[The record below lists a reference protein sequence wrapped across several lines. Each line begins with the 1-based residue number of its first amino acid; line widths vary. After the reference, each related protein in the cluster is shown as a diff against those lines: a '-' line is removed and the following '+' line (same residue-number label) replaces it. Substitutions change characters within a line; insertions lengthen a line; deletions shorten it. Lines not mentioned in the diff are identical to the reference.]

1 MNFLQ
6 HSAFC
11 GIIDGTAM
19 KRRPAMPN
27 RTKEMLA
34 ESLMKLL
41 ARRTLDKITIQD
53 IVDDCGYNRQTFY
66 YHFHDI
72 YDLIDWIFAAQTQE
86 LIEKCRACGS
96 LDVGVEAVIAYMRE
110 NRRLILNILRSV
122 NGEKL
127 LDNLYRSAQSIA
139 LSALENHPGVQE
151 LSAEYRELVAEA
163 FKYALAGLLI
173 DWMRAGI
180 PEDRVNKVRT
190 MKAVYIGALEYA
202 LDTVRGLQALNLDI
216 EEDL

>member
-1 MNFLQ
+1 
-6 HSAFC
+6 
-11 GIIDGTAM
+11 
-19 KRRPAMPN
+19 MPN

-86 LIEKCRACGS
+86 LIEKCRACDS

-127 LDNLYRSAQSIA
+127 LDNLYRSAQSIV

-151 LSAEYRELVAEA
+151 LSTEYRGLVAEA

-180 PEDRVNKVRT
+180 PEDLVNKVRT

>member
-1 MNFLQ
+1 
-6 HSAFC
+6 
-11 GIIDGTAM
+11 
-19 KRRPAMPN
+19 MPN

-127 LDNLYRSAQSIA
+127 LDNLYRSAQSIV
-139 LSALENHPGVQE
+139 LSALENQPGVQE

>member
-1 MNFLQ
+1 
-6 HSAFC
+6 
-11 GIIDGTAM
+11 
-19 KRRPAMPN
+19 MPN

-127 LDNLYRSAQSIA
+127 LDNLYRSAQSIV

-151 LSAEYRELVAEA
+151 LSTEYRELVAEA

-180 PEDRVNKVRT
+180 PEDLVNKVRT

-202 LDTVRGLQALNLDI
+202 PDTVRGLQALNLDI

>member
-1 MNFLQ
+1 
-6 HSAFC
+6 
-11 GIIDGTAM
+11 
-19 KRRPAMPN
+19 MPN

-96 LDVGVEAVIAYMRE
+96 LDVGAEAVIAYMRE

-127 LDNLYRSAQSIA
+127 LDNLYRSAQSIV

-180 PEDRVNKVRT
+180 PEDRVHKIRT
-190 MKAVYIGALEYA
+190 MKAVYIGTLEYA

-216 EEDL
+216 ERDL

>member
-1 MNFLQ
+1 
-6 HSAFC
+6 
-11 GIIDGTAM
+11 
-19 KRRPAMPN
+19 MPN

-127 LDNLYRSAQSIA
+127 LDNLYRSAQSIV

-151 LSAEYRELVAEA
+151 LSAEYRELVAEG

-180 PEDRVNKVRT
+180 PEDRVHKIRT

-216 EEDL
+216 ERDL

>member
-1 MNFLQ
+1 
-6 HSAFC
+6 
-11 GIIDGTAM
+11 
-19 KRRPAMPN
+19 MPN

-127 LDNLYRSAQSIA
+127 LDNLYRSAQSIV

-151 LSAEYRELVAEA
+151 LSTEYRELVAEA

>member
-1 MNFLQ
+1 
-6 HSAFC
+6 
-11 GIIDGTAM
+11 
-19 KRRPAMPN
+19 MPN

-127 LDNLYRSAQSIA
+127 LDNLYRSAQSIV

>member
-1 MNFLQ
+1 
-6 HSAFC
+6 
-11 GIIDGTAM
+11 
-19 KRRPAMPN
+19 MPN

-180 PEDRVNKVRT
+180 PEDLVNKVRT

>member
-1 MNFLQ
+1 
-6 HSAFC
+6 
-11 GIIDGTAM
+11 
-19 KRRPAMPN
+19 MPN

-53 IVDDCGYNRQTFY
+53 IVDDCGYNRQTIY

-127 LDNLYRSAQSIA
+127 LDNLYRSAQSIV

-151 LSAEYRELVAEA
+151 LSTEYRELVAEA

-180 PEDRVNKVRT
+180 PEDLVNKVRT

>member
-1 MNFLQ
+1 
-6 HSAFC
+6 
-11 GIIDGTAM
+11 
-19 KRRPAMPN
+19 MPN

-127 LDNLYRSAQSIA
+127 LDNLYRSAQSIV

-151 LSAEYRELVAEA
+151 LSTEYRELVAEG

-180 PEDRVNKVRT
+180 PEDRVHKIRT

>member
-1 MNFLQ
+1 
-6 HSAFC
+6 
-11 GIIDGTAM
+11 
-19 KRRPAMPN
+19 MPN

-127 LDNLYRSAQSIA
+127 LDNLYRSVQSIV

-151 LSAEYRELVAEA
+151 LSTEYRELVAEA

-180 PEDRVNKVRT
+180 PEDLVNKVRT

>member
-1 MNFLQ
+1 
-6 HSAFC
+6 
-11 GIIDGTAM
+11 
-19 KRRPAMPN
+19 MPN

-127 LDNLYRSAQSIA
+127 LDNLYRSAQSIV

-151 LSAEYRELVAEA
+151 LSTEYRELVAEG

-216 EEDL
+216 ERDL

>member
-1 MNFLQ
+1 
-6 HSAFC
+6 
-11 GIIDGTAM
+11 
-19 KRRPAMPN
+19 MPN

-41 ARRTLDKITIQD
+41 ARRTLDKITIQA

-127 LDNLYRSAQSIA
+127 LDNLYGSAQSIV

-180 PEDRVNKVRT
+180 PEDLVNKVRT

>member
-1 MNFLQ
+1 
-6 HSAFC
+6 
-11 GIIDGTAM
+11 
-19 KRRPAMPN
+19 MPN

-110 NRRLILNILRSV
+110 NRRLILNVLRSV

-127 LDNLYRSAQSIA
+127 LDNLYGSAQSIV

-151 LSAEYRELVAEA
+151 LSTEYRELVAEA

-180 PEDRVNKVRT
+180 PEDLVNKVRT

-216 EEDL
+216 ERDL

>member
-1 MNFLQ
+1 
-6 HSAFC
+6 
-11 GIIDGTAM
+11 
-19 KRRPAMPN
+19 MPN

-127 LDNLYRSAQSIA
+127 LDNLYRSAQSIV

-151 LSAEYRELVAEA
+151 LSSEYRELVAEG

-180 PEDRVNKVRT
+180 PEDRVSKVRT

>member
-1 MNFLQ
+1 
-6 HSAFC
+6 
-11 GIIDGTAM
+11 
-19 KRRPAMPN
+19 MPN

-96 LDVGVEAVIAYMRE
+96 LDVGAEAVIAYMRE

-127 LDNLYRSAQSIA
+127 LDNLYRSAQSIV

-180 PEDRVNKVRT
+180 PEDLVNKVRT

>member
-1 MNFLQ
+1 
-6 HSAFC
+6 
-11 GIIDGTAM
+11 
-19 KRRPAMPN
+19 MPN

-127 LDNLYRSAQSIA
+127 LDNLYRSAQSIV

-151 LSAEYRELVAEA
+151 LSTEYRELVAEA

-180 PEDRVNKVRT
+180 PEDLVNKVRT
-190 MKAVYIGALEYA
+190 MKAVYIGTLEYA

>member
-1 MNFLQ
+1 
-6 HSAFC
+6 
-11 GIIDGTAM
+11 
-19 KRRPAMPN
+19 MPN

-127 LDNLYRSAQSIA
+127 LDNLYRSAQSIV

-151 LSAEYRELVAEA
+151 LSAEYRELVAEG

-180 PEDRVNKVRT
+180 PEDRVHKIRT
-190 MKAVYIGALEYA
+190 MKAVYSGALEYA
-202 LDTVRGLQALNLDI
+202 LDTGRGLQALNLDI
-216 EEDL
+216 ERDL

>member
-1 MNFLQ
+1 
-6 HSAFC
+6 
-11 GIIDGTAM
+11 
-19 KRRPAMPN
+19 MPN

-127 LDNLYRSAQSIA
+127 LDNLYRSAQSIV

-216 EEDL
+216 KEDL

>member
-1 MNFLQ
+1 
-6 HSAFC
+6 
-11 GIIDGTAM
+11 
-19 KRRPAMPN
+19 MPN

-86 LIEKCRACGS
+86 LIEKCRACGA

-127 LDNLYRSAQSIA
+127 LDNLYRSAQSIV

-151 LSAEYRELVAEA
+151 LSTEYRELVAEA

-180 PEDRVNKVRT
+180 PEDLVNKVRT

-216 EEDL
+216 ERDL

>member
-1 MNFLQ
+1 
-6 HSAFC
+6 
-11 GIIDGTAM
+11 
-19 KRRPAMPN
+19 MPN

-110 NRRLILNILRSV
+110 NRRMILNILRSV

-127 LDNLYRSAQSIA
+127 LDNLYRSAQSIV

>member
-1 MNFLQ
+1 
-6 HSAFC
+6 
-11 GIIDGTAM
+11 
-19 KRRPAMPN
+19 MPN

-96 LDVGVEAVIAYMRE
+96 LDLGVEAVIAYMRE

-127 LDNLYRSAQSIA
+127 LDNLYRSAQSIV

>member
-1 MNFLQ
+1 
-6 HSAFC
+6 
-11 GIIDGTAM
+11 
-19 KRRPAMPN
+19 MPN

-96 LDVGVEAVIAYMRE
+96 LDVGVEAVIAYMRG

-127 LDNLYRSAQSIA
+127 LDNLYRSAQSIV

-151 LSAEYRELVAEA
+151 LSAEYRGLVAEA

>member
-1 MNFLQ
+1 
-6 HSAFC
+6 
-11 GIIDGTAM
+11 
-19 KRRPAMPN
+19 MPN

-127 LDNLYRSAQSIA
+127 LDNLYRSAQSIV

-151 LSAEYRELVAEA
+151 LSAEYREPVAEA

-180 PEDRVNKVRT
+180 PEDLVNKVHT

>member
-1 MNFLQ
+1 
-6 HSAFC
+6 
-11 GIIDGTAM
+11 
-19 KRRPAMPN
+19 MPN

-127 LDNLYRSAQSIA
+127 LDNLYRSAQSIV

-151 LSAEYRELVAEA
+151 LSTEYRELVAEG

>member
-1 MNFLQ
+1 
-6 HSAFC
+6 
-11 GIIDGTAM
+11 
-19 KRRPAMPN
+19 MPN

-96 LDVGVEAVIAYMRE
+96 LDVGVEAVIAYMQE
-110 NRRLILNILRSV
+110 NRRPILNVLRSV

-127 LDNLYRSAQSIA
+127 LDNLYGSAQSIV

>member
-1 MNFLQ
+1 
-6 HSAFC
+6 
-11 GIIDGTAM
+11 
-19 KRRPAMPN
+19 MPN

-96 LDVGVEAVIAYMRE
+96 LDVGVEAVIAYMQE
-110 NRRLILNILRSV
+110 NRRLILNVLRSV

-127 LDNLYRSAQSIA
+127 LDNLYGSAQSIV

-151 LSAEYRELVAEA
+151 LSMNYRELVAEG

-216 EEDL
+216 KEDL

>member
-1 MNFLQ
+1 
-6 HSAFC
+6 
-11 GIIDGTAM
+11 
-19 KRRPAMPN
+19 MPN

-127 LDNLYRSAQSIA
+127 LDNLYRSAQSIV

-151 LSAEYRELVAEA
+151 LSAEYRELVAEG

-180 PEDRVNKVRT
+180 PEELVNKVRT

>member
-1 MNFLQ
+1 
-6 HSAFC
+6 
-11 GIIDGTAM
+11 
-19 KRRPAMPN
+19 MPN

-110 NRRLILNILRSV
+110 NRRPILNILRSV

-127 LDNLYRSAQSIA
+127 LDNLYRSAQSIV

-151 LSAEYRELVAEA
+151 LSAEYRELVAEG

>member
-1 MNFLQ
+1 MGMLE
-6 HSAFC
+6 
-11 GIIDGTAM
+11 
-19 KRRPAMPN
+19 RRPAMPN

-127 LDNLYRSAQSIA
+127 LDNLYRSAQSIV

>member
-1 MNFLQ
+1 
-6 HSAFC
+6 
-11 GIIDGTAM
+11 
-19 KRRPAMPN
+19 MPN

-127 LDNLYRSAQSIA
+127 LDNLYRSAQSIV

-151 LSAEYRELVAEA
+151 LSTEYRGLVAEA

-180 PEDRVNKVRT
+180 PEDLVNKVRT

>member
-1 MNFLQ
+1 
-6 HSAFC
+6 
-11 GIIDGTAM
+11 
-19 KRRPAMPN
+19 MPN

-96 LDVGVEAVIAYMRE
+96 LDVGVEAVIAYMRG

-127 LDNLYRSAQSIA
+127 LDNLYRSAQSIV

-180 PEDRVNKVRT
+180 PEDRVHKIRT
-190 MKAVYIGALEYA
+190 MKAIYIGALEYA

>member
-1 MNFLQ
+1 
-6 HSAFC
+6 
-11 GIIDGTAM
+11 
-19 KRRPAMPN
+19 MPN

-127 LDNLYRSAQSIA
+127 LDNLYRSAQSIV

-151 LSAEYRELVAEA
+151 LSTEYRELVAEA
-163 FKYALAGLLI
+163 CKYALAGLLI

-180 PEDRVNKVRT
+180 PEDLVNKVRT

>member
-1 MNFLQ
+1 
-6 HSAFC
+6 
-11 GIIDGTAM
+11 
-19 KRRPAMPN
+19 MPN

-110 NRRLILNILRSV
+110 NRRLILNVLRSV

-127 LDNLYRSAQSIA
+127 LDNLYGSAQSIV

>member
-1 MNFLQ
+1 
-6 HSAFC
+6 
-11 GIIDGTAM
+11 
-19 KRRPAMPN
+19 MPN

-127 LDNLYRSAQSIA
+127 LDNLYRSAQSIV

-151 LSAEYRELVAEA
+151 LSAEYRELVAEG

-180 PEDRVNKVRT
+180 PEDLVNKVRT

>member
-1 MNFLQ
+1 
-6 HSAFC
+6 
-11 GIIDGTAM
+11 
-19 KRRPAMPN
+19 MPN

-96 LDVGVEAVIAYMRE
+96 LDVGVEAVIAYMQE

-127 LDNLYRSAQSIA
+127 LDNLYGSAQSIV

-151 LSAEYRELVAEA
+151 LSMNYRELVAEG

>member
-1 MNFLQ
+1 
-6 HSAFC
+6 
-11 GIIDGTAM
+11 
-19 KRRPAMPN
+19 MPN

-127 LDNLYRSAQSIA
+127 LDNLYRSAQSIV

-190 MKAVYIGALEYA
+190 MKAVYIGALEDA
-202 LDTVRGLQALNLDI
+202 RVTVRGVLALNLDF

>member
-1 MNFLQ
+1 
-6 HSAFC
+6 
-11 GIIDGTAM
+11 
-19 KRRPAMPN
+19 MPN

-96 LDVGVEAVIAYMRE
+96 LDVGVEAVIAYMRG

-127 LDNLYRSAQSIA
+127 LDNLYRSAQSIV
-139 LSALENHPGVQE
+139 LPALENHPGVQE
-151 LSAEYRELVAEA
+151 LSAEYRELVAGA

-180 PEDRVNKVRT
+180 PEDRVHKIRT

-216 EEDL
+216 ERDL